1 VTSIGDHAFNCCGL
15 TIITIPDNV
24 TSIGAM
30 AFNGCQEL
38 ANIVFKGNAP
48 KVSSQTFSGVTS
60 SCTVLVSPSST
71 GWDVEI
77 PGTWNGMRIEY
88 YVFQP
93 LADVATAAEVVEA
106 LSVTDGNLATNITN
120 VRSVRGH
127 SP

>member
-1 VTSIGDHAFNCCGL
+1 
-15 TIITIPDNV
+15 
-24 TSIGAM
+24 
-30 AFNGCQEL
+30 
-38 ANIVFKGNAP
+38 
-48 KVSSQTFSGVTS
+48 
-60 SCTVLVSPSST
+60 
-71 GWDVEI
+71 
-77 PGTWNGMRIEY
+77 MRIEY